1 MEDDILEELGNR
13 KVEGKIVLQNKN
25 YSLVY
30 YAYASPKGLKILL
43 KLFNEIA
50 HKPVSRMSYLVLNE
64 EELEELIAT
73 IESLKDKIGKANV
86 SDNM

>member
-73 IESLKDKIGKANV
+73 IESLKDKLGKSNV
-86 SDNM
+86 SNTM